1 MGKKERK
8 KGEKREHKKLQSNE
22 TFFNIYKYYICDFI
36 ILYFFFLYI
45 YIHLFFP
52 LHMEKVSLTEDQQ
65 DQQQQQQQQPPPSLQ
80 GSENTVASTDTPSKT
95 SGEKP
100 PKERRHHHRRH
111 HHDLRSKTSEK
122 VKAEKARIEKSKN
135 IFEEEFSQIDNDD
148 DYDDFFGTGHLSGVF
163 IPRDT
168 NAKALE
174 KQGSLRFEMVSFQ
187 KIPSLRILKSTSTKV
202 TSSMTSSLS
211 TSPTLCEGEGEGEG
225 EDENDSEDE
234 LCEYNPVKTS
244 EYLTDYCRIVKKQLP
259 FMSKDYILHIVF
271 DMRSHRTLLV
281 IKQGSVIGG
290 ICYRTFRAQGF
301 IEIVFC
307 VVDAQERARGFGT
320 QMMNHLKEYM
330 KKEEIYEFLTCAD
343 NSATDYFAKLG
354 FTANI
359 TLPQNRYID
368 YIKLYDNST
377 LMQCSL
383 SKLVPSY
390 LELPEMFQRQRAAV
404 LSRLP
409 PLKMVHPLLGDLTKR
424 RVIRRDDPSF
434 PPLPEKRIH
443 SEEEETFPVKLRKL
457 IQRLKNAP
465 SAWPFLKP
473 VDEKLY
479 PSYRKIV
486 QVPVDLSLVEQRVYG
501 GEYLSIADFIGDI
514 QLMLQNC
521 RSFNPEGNI
530 YHETSIKFE
539 KEFKHELRLLS
550 F

>member
-1 MGKKERK
+1 
-8 KGEKREHKKLQSNE
+8 
-22 TFFNIYKYYICDFI
+22 
-36 ILYFFFLYI
+36 
-45 YIHLFFP
+45 
-52 LHMEKVSLTEDQQ
+52 MEELSSSSSASAGGRRSQP
-65 DQQQQQQQQPPPSLQ
+65 QPPLQ
-80 GSENTVASTDTPSKT
+80 ASEDLTAPTE
-95 SGEKP
+95 EKQ
-100 PKERRHHHRRH
+100 PKEQQRRHRHRRH

-122 VKAEKARIEKSKN
+122 VKAEKARIEKKA
-135 IFEEEFSQIDNDD
+135 EKEEFEKEGAYNYYNYNDGNDD
-148 DYDDFFGTGHLSGVF
+148 DDELFGAGHLSGVF

-168 NAKALE
+168 NAKVLE

-187 KIPSLRILKSTSTKV
+187 KIPNLQA
-202 TSSMTSSLS
+202 MTSSS
-211 TSPTLCEGEGEGEG
+211 FFPFSFSPKQKHQPAIKKSVSDEEDSNNNDNDDDDDDGDAD
-225 EDENDSEDE
+225 DENDSG
-234 LCEYNPVKTS
+234 EYNPVRAA
-244 EYLTDYCRIVKKQLP
+244 EYLSDYCRIVKKQLP

-343 NSATDYFAKLG
+343 NSATEYFAKLG
-354 FTANI
+354 FTANV
-359 TLPQNRYID
+359 TLPAPRYID

-383 SKLVPSY
+383 NRLIPSY
-390 LELPEMFQRQRAAV
+390 LELPEMLQRQRAAV

-409 PLKMVHPLLGDLTKR
+409 PLRHLGVHPLLGDLTQR
-424 RVIRRDDPSF
+424 RPIRRDDPAF
-434 PPLPEKRIH
+434 PPPPAKRVRH
-443 SEEEETFPVKLRKL
+443 SFGENEEEGNEGEEEEEEPFQVKLRKL

-501 GEYLSIADFIGDI
+501 GEYLAIGDFVGDI

-539 KEFKHELRLLS
+539 KEFRHELRLLS

>member
-1 MGKKERK
+1 
-8 KGEKREHKKLQSNE
+8 
-22 TFFNIYKYYICDFI
+22 
-36 ILYFFFLYI
+36 
-45 YIHLFFP
+45 
-52 LHMEKVSLTEDQQ
+52 MEKAPAEEEGGGGEG
-65 DQQQQQQQQPPPSLQ
+65 PPPPPPGPEGL
-80 GSENTVASTDTPSKT
+80 STSKDVFPKAT
-95 SGEKP
+95 GEKP
-100 PKERRHHHRRH
+100 AKERRHHHRRH

-122 VKAEKARIEKSKN
+122 VKTEKAPFGKIQTDSTGVS
-135 IFEEEFSQIDNDD
+135 IDDNDD
-148 DYDDFFGTGHLSGVF
+148 DDDDEFFGLGHLSGVF

-168 NAKALE
+168 NAKVLE
-174 KQGSLRFEMVSFQ
+174 RQGSLKFEMVSFT
-187 KIPSLRILKSTSTKV
+187 KIPSLRYLRASTTVAAAAAASSSSV
-202 TSSMTSSLS
+202 TSLSSAS
-211 TSPTLCEGEGEGEG
+211 CRG
-225 EDENDSEDE
+225 DSDSGDDDGDDNIEWD
-234 LCEYNPVKTS
+234 PVKTS
-244 EYLTDYCRIVKKQLP
+244 EHLATYCRIVKKQLP

-281 IKQGSVIGG
+281 IKQGVVIGG
-290 ICYRTFRAQGF
+290 ICYRTFKAQGF

-354 FTANI
+354 FTANV
-359 TLPQNRYID
+359 TLPPHRYID

-377 LMQCSL
+377 LMQCSI

-409 PLKMVHPLLGDLTKR
+409 PLGIVHPLLGDLTR
-424 RVIRRDDPSF
+424 RRTIRRDDPAF
-434 PPLPEKRIH
+434 PPLPAKR
-443 SEEEETFPVKLRKL
+443 SADGSGGGGSGEDSFQVKLRKL
-457 IQRLKNAP
+457 VQRLKNAP

-486 QVPVDLSLVEQRVYG
+486 SVPVDLSLIEQRVYG
-501 GEYLSIADFIGDI
+501 DEYLTIADLIGDI

-521 RSFNPEGNI
+521 RTFNPEGNI
-530 YHETSIKFE
+530 YHETSLKFE

>member
-1 MGKKERK
+1 
-8 KGEKREHKKLQSNE
+8 
-22 TFFNIYKYYICDFI
+22 
-36 ILYFFFLYI
+36 
-45 YIHLFFP
+45 
-52 LHMEKVSLTEDQQ
+52 MEKVSLTEDQQ
-65 DQQQQQQQQPPPSLQ
+65 PPSSSLQ
-80 GSENTVASTDTPSKT
+80 ASESLVASTDTPSKP

-122 VKAEKARIEKSKN
+122 VKAEKARIEKSQN
-135 IFEEEFSQIDNDD
+135 IFEEEFSQIGNED

-187 KIPSLRILKSTSTKV
+187 KIPSLRTMTSQPQPSTSSSTATGV
-202 TSSMTSSLS
+202 TSSMTSVS
-211 TSPTLCEGEGEGEG
+211 TTPTLCDGEEC
-225 EDENDSEDE
+225 DSEDE
-234 LCEYNPVKTS
+234 LCEYDPVKTS

-354 FTANI
+354 FTSNI
-359 TLPQNRYID
+359 TLPQHKYID

-383 SKLVPSY
+383 NKLIPSY

-409 PLKMVHPLLGDLTKR
+409 PLKIVHPLLGDLTKR
-424 RVIRRDDPSF
+424 RVIRRDDPAF
-434 PPLPEKRIH
+434 PPLPEKRIL

-486 QVPVDLSLVEQRVYG
+486 PVPVDLSLVEQRVYG
-501 GEYLSIADFIGDI
+501 GEYLSIGDFIGDI